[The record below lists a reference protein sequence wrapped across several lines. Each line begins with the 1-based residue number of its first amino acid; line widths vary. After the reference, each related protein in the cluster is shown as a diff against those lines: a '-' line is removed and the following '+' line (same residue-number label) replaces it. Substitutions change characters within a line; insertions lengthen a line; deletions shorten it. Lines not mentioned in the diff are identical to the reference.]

1 MYVCVYVCNVFDTS
15 IYACMNVFIHACT
28 FFLEPSMTD
37 YIEET
42 GSLLARLRRS
52 KNEPG
57 VEFFLVL

>member
-1 MYVCVYVCNVFDTS
+1 MH
-15 IYACMNVFIHACT
+15 I
-28 FFLEPSMTD
+28 FFEPSMTD